1 MIVTGVE
8 ELSKSRSKVF
18 IDGEFAFVLYKGE
31 FRLYHIALGHEVSWK
46 DYQTICEEVLPK
58 RAKKCAMN
66 LLTRRDYTTAKLRDK
81 LRQYGYP
88 EVVVNQALEYVAS
101 FHYTDDCRYALDYI
115 RQQQGSRSKFRME
128 RDLQKKGIDRETIDR
143 AWEQWQEEGGTQ
155 DEAAMVR
162 ELLRKRGFDGRAASP
177 EQRRKEYGFL
187 MRKGFSQECVKN
199 AVFSG
204 IMEDFI

>member
-8 ELSKSRSKVF
+8 ELSKSRSRVF

-31 FRLYHIALGHEVSWK
+31 FRLYHIALGHEVSQR
-46 DYQTICEEVLPK
+46 DYEIICKEVLPK

-66 LLTRRDYTTAKLRDK
+66 LLTKRDYPTSKLRDK

-88 EVVVNQALEYVAS
+88 ETIVNQALEYVAS

-115 RQQQGSRSKFRME
+115 RQQQGSRSRLRIE
-128 RDLQKKGIDRETIDR
+128 NDLQKKGIDRGTIER
-143 AWEQWQEEGGTQ
+143 AWDQWEQEGGIQ
-155 DEAAMVR
+155 DEASMVR
-162 ELLRKRGFDGRAASP
+162 ELLRKRGFDGKVASP

-187 MRKGFSQECVKN
+187 MRKGFSQECVKD

-204 IMEDFI
+204 IMDDFM